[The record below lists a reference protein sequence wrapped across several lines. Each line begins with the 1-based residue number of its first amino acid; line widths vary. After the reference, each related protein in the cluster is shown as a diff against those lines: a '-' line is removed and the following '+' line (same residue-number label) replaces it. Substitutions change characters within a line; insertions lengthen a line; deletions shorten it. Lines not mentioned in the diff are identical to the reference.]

1 MKGLMTCGFSL
12 PSTCDLC
19 FGDLKSSRHLFL
31 SCLYAHCIWDYI
43 SLWFPV
49 VLDTSV
55 AMVDFFLHCMNMS
68 LSPQLTNLFQAA
80 VFPAIS
86 SIWHAQNQS
95 RFSHWLIFDYVWCN
109 IPVYEKR
116 LSKPLRPKVINI
128 DDDFKADF
136 QNFKDDLD
144 VDDDDDV
151 LDVKPFTFST

>member
-1 MKGLMTCGFSL
+1 MREQHSAVSMLFHMKVLITCGFCL

-86 SIWHAQNQS
+86 SIWRAQNQS
-95 RFSHWLIFDYVWCN
+95 RFSHVLYSTCSIFDFC
-109 IPVYEKR
+109 
-116 LSKPLRPKVINI
+116 SVIYQRSEFHSNGSMH
-128 DDDFKADF
+128 
-136 QNFKDDLD
+136 NF
-144 VDDDDDV
+144 
-151 LDVKPFTFST
+151 FF

>member
-1 MKGLMTCGFSL
+1 MKVLITCGFCL

-86 SIWHAQNQS
+86 SIWRAQNQ
-95 RFSHWLIFDYVWCN
+95 I
-109 IPVYEKR
+109 YEKR
-116 LSKPLRPKVINI
+116 LSKPLRPKVIHI

-144 VDDDDDV
+144 VEDDDDV

>member
-86 SIWHAQNQS
+86 SIWHAQNQ
-95 RFSHWLIFDYVWCN
+95 I
-109 IPVYEKR
+109 YEKR